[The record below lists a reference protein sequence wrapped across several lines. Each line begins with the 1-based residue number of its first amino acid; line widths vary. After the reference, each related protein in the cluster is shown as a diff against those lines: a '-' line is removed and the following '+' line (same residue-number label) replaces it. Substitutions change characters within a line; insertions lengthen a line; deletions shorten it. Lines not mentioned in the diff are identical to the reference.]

1 MVKARNLLLS
11 IINNVL
17 DMARIESGKL
27 ELDENYFP
35 AGTILKEVYEVFD
48 SKAKSKNID
57 FTYEMNV
64 NHEYILCDKTKVQ
77 EILINLV
84 SNAIKFTP
92 EGGKVILKT
101 LKFHVIKK
109 DFLK

>member
-17 DMARIESGKL
+17 DMARNESGKL
-27 ELDENYFP
+27 ELDENYFQ

-101 LKFHVIKK
+101 SEISC
-109 DFLK
+109 DQE